1 MAIQLGNNLLSGGGS
16 GGAGTPINSY
26 GAFYVTNDEKQFTD
40 NLGSVWLQTG
50 TTLHITGTGNQD
62 DAQIYIDQGANTL
75 GSLNVNSS
83 FGGSGSALLSG
94 FNDFGQISAANRSPG
109 ISYDGLG
116 DQLIITNAKNDL
128 TEFRYRTLSLDGNT
142 LGTQTSPGVATLGGA
157 VSPDG
162 TTHYA
167 IYFTACDATQGN
179 SIVEVTGTY
188 PYTQGTVHTTTGLGA
203 AGGSRSLLVSADHY
217 LVFIAHQTNVNFIDA
232 IDRTNPGAGV
242 TRYTLPNNY
251 LDVWQESGQSE
262 IFWAALAGSSSTN
275 TLSSPNY
282 IHQFRHT
289 PTGPILTGV
298 ELTLDHGTLWKSP
311 EASFIGMDPA
321 NEDMYFITSV
331 LNDVTIAE
339 YDQPGIGDPTLT
351 YTSLPDI
358 NGTNRR
364 HLRNYVKIGN
374 Q

>member
-1 MAIQLGNNLLSGGGS
+1 MAIQLGGNLLSGGGS
-16 GGAGTPINSY
+16 GGAGVPINSY
-26 GAFYVTNDEKQFTD
+26 GAFYVTDDEKIFTD

-50 TTLHITGTGNQD
+50 TTLHITGTGDQD

-75 GSLNVNSS
+75 GSLNVNST
-83 FGGSGSALLSG
+83 FGGSGTALLTD
-94 FNDFGQISAANRSPG
+94 FNNFSQIDPANRSAG

-116 DQLIITNAKNDL
+116 NQLIITNAKNDL
-128 TEFRYRTLSLDGNT
+128 TEFRYKTLSLDGNT
-142 LGTQTSPGVATLGGA
+142 QGTTTTPTTATLGGS

-179 SIVEVTGTY
+179 SIIEVTGTY
-188 PYTQGTVHTTTGLGA
+188 PYTQGTVHTTTGLGS
-203 AGGSRSLLVSADHY
+203 AGGSRSLLVSDEHF
-217 LVFIAHQTNVNFIDA
+217 LVFIAHQTNVNYIDL
-232 IDRTNPGAGV
+232 IDRTNTAAGV
-242 TRYTLPNNY
+242 TRFDLPNNY

-275 TLSSPNY
+275 VSSSPNY

-298 ELTLDHGTLWKSP
+298 ELTIDHNIFWKSP
-311 EASFIGMDPA
+311 EASFVGMDPA
-321 NEDMYFITSV
+321 NEDVFNVASF
-331 LNDVTIAE
+331 LNDTAIVK

-358 NGTNRR
+358 GGTNRR